1 MAAHRSGG
9 ESLAA
14 VPPLGSDERFFT
26 FSGSKAT
33 DLKRQTS
40 VIQTELG
47 LNFSGI
53 DLRELT
59 AQTMT

>member
-26 FSGSKAT
+26 FPGSKA
-33 DLKRQTS
+33 DQRQTS
-40 VIQTELG
+40 VIQTEMG
-47 LNFSGI
+47 LNISGI
-53 DLRELT
+53 DLREST